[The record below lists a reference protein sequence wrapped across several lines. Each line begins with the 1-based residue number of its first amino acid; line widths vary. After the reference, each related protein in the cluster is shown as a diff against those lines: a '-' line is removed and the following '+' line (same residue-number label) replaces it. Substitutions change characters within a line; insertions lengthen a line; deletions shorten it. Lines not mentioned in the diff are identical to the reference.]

1 SFSGKIDLRSRRIGD
16 GRTVSAGG
24 HTPAPAESF
33 IRGATLRTRGRAG
46 RSAEDRLLCKQEALG
61 SNPSRSTLL
70 EVHAEFRVARIQ
82 FGPWSTFRYLFGLAL
97 MRWRRHRFSFRRRGI
112 NVSRRQRPKSNSPF
126 GGRSEEHTSELQSRF
141 DLVCRLLLEKKKI
154 RIYAFLFD

>member
-1 SFSGKIDLRSRRIGD
+1 VGD

-24 HTPAPAESF
+24 HTPAQAESF

-46 RSAEDRLLCKQEALG
+46 RSAEDRLLCKQEGLG
-61 SNPSRSTLL
+61 SNPSRSTPL

-97 MRWRRHRFSFRRRGI
+97 MRWRRHRFSSRRRGI
-112 NVSRRQRPKSNSPF
+112 NVSRRQRPKSNPPF
-126 GGRSEEHTSELQSRF
+126 GGVTMPMIDVYAPANLFPAGTRSEEHTSELQSHH
-141 DLVCRLLLEKKKI
+141 D
-154 RIYAFLFD
+154 